1 MSDTTETISSCDDA
15 QPKTK
20 KTETR
25 KRSNTVVYK
34 KVQPEP
40 QPERNRPRRNR
51 HQHKDEPKKGKKRS
65 EMTPEQKNALVER
78 LKQGKLKKQ
87 LLQQAEKNRQEM
99 TAKRNR
105 SKKLHLN
112 N

>member
-1 MSDTTETISSCDDA
+1 
-15 QPKTK
+15 
-20 KTETR
+20 
-25 KRSNTVVYK
+25 
-34 KVQPEP
+34 
-40 QPERNRPRRNR
+40 
-51 HQHKDEPKKGKKRS
+51 
-65 EMTPEQKNALVER
+65 MTPEQKNALVER

>member
-34 KVQPEP
+34 KVHPEP
-40 QPERNRPRRNR
+40 QPEP
-51 HQHKDEPKKGKKRS
+51 EPPK
-65 EMTPEQKNALVER
+65 EE
-78 LKQGKLKKQ
+78 
-87 LLQQAEKNRQEM
+87 
-99 TAKRNR
+99 
-105 SKKLHLN
+105 
-112 N
+112 